1 MSVLTPLVKNGSMK
15 DPVNNKK
22 RNKQK
27 GYLSSDEYKQSKMVS
42 IKESMES
49 KRHCSCVNVNWGNSM
64 GKENLKDKLLPI
76 RILLK
81 YIEQWEIT
89 CSDLLMLWK
98 QNSWI
103 YS

>member
-15 DPVNNKK
+15 DPVNDKKWNKH
-22 RNKQK
+22 K
-27 GYLSSDEYKQSKMVS
+27 GYLDSDEYKQSKMVS
-42 IKESMES
+42 IKGSMES
-49 KRHCSCVNVNWGNSM
+49 KRHCSCVNVNWGNSI
-64 GKENLKDKLLPI
+64 GKKNLINKLLPI

-98 QNSWI
+98 QKFLNL
-103 YS
+103 